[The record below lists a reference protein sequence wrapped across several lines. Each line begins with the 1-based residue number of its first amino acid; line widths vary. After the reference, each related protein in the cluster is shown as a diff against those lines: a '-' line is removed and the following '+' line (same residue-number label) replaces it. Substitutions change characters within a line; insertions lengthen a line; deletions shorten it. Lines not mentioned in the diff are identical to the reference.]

1 MYKTH
6 SRSNTPASRPRRRS
20 QHAHARTRTH
30 QMRRP
35 AKLLQPQITVD
46 YTAWIN
52 PFRLRHL
59 FRNKPVEHH
68 RKHARAHLHRTRAR
82 ARPFTRSAPQNEMK
96 IARMDFTTPAQPAF
110 RFGAHQFSGMLVG
123 RNECN
128 SRCKTKGVGAMRLC
142 GRVYVL
148 SNKVRSQAKQQI
160 NHRPSTSHTTALDK
174 WSDVQIL
181 NISADVFKSWAHY
194 EMNRCDSPPRDDAT
208 YK

>member
-1 MYKTH
+1 MRPHRRDNDIELFLKRPHTITLETRTQAQTPDHMHAFSRDIMYKTH

-82 ARPFTRSAPQNEMK
+82 ARVHALCAPK
-96 IARMDFTTPAQPAF
+96 
-110 RFGAHQFSGMLVG
+110 
-123 RNECN
+123 
-128 SRCKTKGVGAMRLC
+128 
-142 GRVYVL
+142 
-148 SNKVRSQAKQQI
+148 
-160 NHRPSTSHTTALDK
+160 
-174 WSDVQIL
+174 
-181 NISADVFKSWAHY
+181 
-194 EMNRCDSPPRDDAT
+194 
-208 YK
+208 